1 MAGKGIV
8 GRLGVKVVPDLSKFA
23 DELKKK
29 LRRIQKQVGDLDV
42 EVNAEVDVDEESL
55 KKAQEK
61 VRRSD
66 SKMPVE
72 PDLDTGSLTKLKAKL
87 LLNNPKKLKHKN
99 DTERLFLYRNNCVE
113 V

>member
-8 GRLGVKVVPDLSKFA
+8 GKLGVKVVPDLSKFA
-23 DELKKK
+23 DELKKNAPVVSRSRWVTSM
-29 LRRIQKQVGDLDV
+29 LRLMLRLMF
-42 EVNAEVDVDEESL
+42 DEESL

-87 LLNNPKKLKHKN
+87 RDLKAELKVNPNLSEAGQEA
-99 DTERLFLYRNNCVE
+99 D
-113 V
+113 